1 MCFIRYASTND
12 ITSKKGKM
20 PMIEAKASPH
30 VIFSDI
36 KKYLSEH
43 GYEDII
49 AREDYFDI
57 FSKLKNFEIS
67 FNIVLNEG
75 KSLISISVYSEK
87 RRFNTKSTLNKIY
100 LDIEKLLERYR

>member
-30 VIFSDI
+30 IIFSDI
-36 KKYLSEH
+36 KKYLSKH

-75 KSLISISVYSEK
+75 KSLISISVYSEE

-100 LDIEKLLERYR
+100 QDIEKLLERYR

>member
-1 MCFIRYASTND
+1 
-12 ITSKKGKM
+12 
-20 PMIEAKASPH
+20 MIEAKASPH

-36 KKYLSEH
+36 KKYLSEY
-43 GYEDII
+43 GYEDIV

-57 FSKLKNFEIS
+57 FSKLNNFEIS

-100 LDIEKLLERYR
+100 QDIEKLLERYR